1 MPNPASGNLI
11 LTAGMANSASMY
23 RHDLASAAFA
33 GQLPRD
39 PHPFLALFLGLDG
52 GMLSLPSLAGLAI
65 GLAAQSQV
73 AGFFASDGK
82 IFPIRTKCF
91 SAFVSSRRQRRCL
104 TILGC

>member
-1 MPNPASGNLI
+1 LQDSCREI
-11 LTAGMANSASMY
+11 
-23 RHDLASAAFA
+23 
-33 GQLPRD
+33 

-82 IFPIRTKCF
+82 SIPDPNQMLFGFRFFEAPAALPTD
-91 SAFVSSRRQRRCL
+91 
-104 TILGC
+104 LGY